1 MRSCLRRAETASICH
16 NVQCNVQVMLA
27 FVWRDVRCTLSQ
39 MHRCF
44 GLSTILAE
52 MLRKDVVAAGVAA

>member
-1 MRSCLRRAETASICH
+1 
-16 NVQCNVQVMLA
+16 MLA
-27 FVWRDVRCTLSQ
+27 FGWRDVRCTLSQ

-44 GLSTILAE
+44 GLSTVLAE